1 MALTDT
7 QLSNVFSVATKY
19 IDKKI
24 PEIFELTTP
33 MMKEIMKNKQYIAGG
48 NRLTWA
54 LNDNKM
60 DNIGFITGT
69 TADVIDTGTQRNLTN
84 AELDWKYLTA
94 GFSVTL
100 DELNRT
106 ADSPYAVSGLVQE
119 KLKNM
124 EGSLTEFIATALFAS
139 GSGNPNAYNGFLDIF
154 AASGTAYGGI
164 LDTDLGN
171 DAAGDAIWLPQID
184 TTTNA
189 VSYTN
194 ISPMITKLKT
204 KKSTIAPG
212 GSLDYMISNSATLS
226 KFKTTQQGQQRF
238 YAAKELVAGFDGIN
252 VDGVVWYA
260 DDHAQGSGAGTT
272 DNYLYLVNSKSMQ
285 MGYRYGFNGNK
296 SPLDRQ
302 GYNMPNQP
310 VMNDNR
316 NISGNLMCLDRR
328 VNGVFK
334 ALNPSA

>member
-1 MALTDT
+1 MTLTDT
-7 QLSNVFSVATKY
+7 QLSNVFSVAAKY

-24 PEIFELTTP
+24 PQIFELSTP
-33 MMKEIMKNKQYIAGG
+33 MMKQVMANKQFIAGG

-54 LNDNKM
+54 LNDKKM

-69 TADVIDTGTQRNLTN
+69 SADVIDTGTQRNLTN

-106 ADSPYAVSGLVQE
+106 QDSPYAVKGLVEE
-119 KLKNM
+119 KLRNT
-124 EGSLTEFIATALFAS
+124 EGSLSEFIATALFAS
-139 GSGNPNAYNGFLDIF
+139 GSSDPNAYNGFLDIF
-154 AASGTAYGGI
+154 ADSGTAYAGL
-164 LDTDLGN
+164 LDTDLDN
-171 DAAGDAIWLPQID
+171 DAAGDPVWLPQID
-184 TTTNA
+184 STTNV

-204 KKSTIAPG
+204 KKSTIVPG
-212 GSLDYMISNSATLS
+212 STVDYMISNAEVLS

-238 YAAKELVAGFDGIN
+238 YAAKDLQAGFDGIN

-260 DDHAQGSGAGTT
+260 DDHCQGSGAGST
-272 DNYLYLVNSKSMQ
+272 DNFLYVINSKSMQ
-285 MGYRYGFNGNK
+285 MGYRYGFDGK
-296 SPLDRQ
+296 SSPLDRKS
-302 GYNMPNQP
+302 YNMPNQP
-310 VMNDNR
+310 VMNYNK
-316 NISGNLMCLDRR
+316 NITGNLMCLDRR

>member
-1 MALTDT
+1 MTLTDS

-19 IDKKI
+19 IDKRI
-24 PEIFELTTP
+24 PLIFELSTP
-33 MMKEIMKNKQYIAGG
+33 MMKEIMKNKKYIPGG

-69 TADVIDTGTQRNLTN
+69 TADIIDTGTQRNLTN
-84 AELDWKYLTA
+84 AELDWKYITA

-106 ADSPYAVSGLVQE
+106 QDSPYAVAGLVEE
-119 KLKNM
+119 KLANM
-124 EGSLTEFIATALFAS
+124 EGSLSEFIAEALFAS
-139 GSGNPNAYNGFLDIF
+139 GTSNPNAYNGFLDIF
-154 AASGTAYGGI
+154 ADSGTAYAGI
-164 LDTDLGN
+164 VDTDLDN
-171 DAAGDAIWLPQID
+171 DAAGDPIWLPQID
-184 TTTNA
+184 SSTTV

-194 ISPMITKLKT
+194 ISPMITTLKT
-204 KKSTIAPG
+204 KKSRIAPG
-212 GSLDYMISNSATLS
+212 GSLDYMISNAPVLS
-226 KFKTTQQGQQRF
+226 KFKTSQQGQQRF
-238 YAAKELVAGFDGIN
+238 YAAKDLMSGFDGIN
-252 VDGVVWYA
+252 IDGVVWYA
-260 DDHAQGSGAGTT
+260 DDHAQGSGASVA
-272 DNYLYLVNSKSMQ
+272 DNFLYLVNSKSMQ
-285 MGYRYGFNGNK
+285 MGYRYGFDGKK
-296 SPLDRQ
+296 SPLDRK

-334 ALNPSA
+334 TLNPSA